1 MKRITAYLTMI
12 FALAC
17 CVQVQ
22 AQDEEPGKPLVEGK
36 EVWSQTREDDIDGTV
51 YKKFD
56 NRKAMA
62 GKGYTVNKLI
72 QVVSVGS
79 WINDLNNL
87 TDEDLDN
94 YATFPSIVG
103 AGIGA
108 TPIVSVRDI
117 NNYYDKGTKA
127 GFCVVVSSGENVLSL
142 DVIEAM
148 TIQFYRD
155 GVKLGNPVPVEEG
168 VDASGVGLSLIKIP
182 GSEDA
187 CTYLE
192 VEAPYVFD
200 EICLIKGGGVNLD
213 VGGSVKIKYAYVG
226 EPVETKMTTNGV
238 KAYAENNGRTYE
250 YKMEGW
256 SPFPLLSFPLPLAE
270 SEIEK
275 MKNDRYDDY
284 AAIVPIVSIGYQGG
298 AKFTVKPTGGNG
310 EMFKAGSEVGFK
322 YINASAVDLGIGST
336 VTIVLFD
343 KDGDKIDEQT
353 ISSGVLKLS
362 VGNGGIGMASI
373 VADKDFSG
381 AELRFYTGISAKLGA
396 LGVYY
401 GFVREKADVNHRC
414 PINPTVSTNVCD
426 EQSSYQLAANPNLS
440 VEWTLESKPSEANV
454 QVTSSGRVTNMDVPG
469 EYVFRATCLSCPNTP
484 QCYEDITLNVGKALG
499 EIDPEQVGG
508 KPLINTKGE
517 TPKYDVSN
525 KIHETNG
532 SLVSISGYKDQPNIV
547 DPETDNYATYTGG
560 LSIASNLCIAGVKS
574 ADGSLLFDGT
584 GKEGQKFKAGF
595 VVEYN
600 TTGLDLSALQYFQ
613 IRCYKGG
620 EKVCEGVIT
629 QSNTVS
635 VGLAGQDKVQKVRF
649 CAIFDAV
656 PDGKAIQFDE
666 IMLWN
671 SGVLNLNLS
680 TTNIYYAFIQENYY
694 EASDIDNPLACE
706 TIAVSPEGTNASING
721 NESQMASG
729 VAVAGVI
736 DNLSY
741 FIDDDIDTPMKV
753 VNTATVVGGN
763 IIAVNMGRTLDFR
776 HQLCIVVD
784 NNTYLAGIK
793 AGNWLKVTT
802 YLQGVPTGDEFTS
815 WNVLGVNA
823 IGYGDKSI
831 MVMQPKS
838 SYDEVRLEIARVA
851 GVLDFQNF
859 YGMFLRGD
867 IDNDGIPDCMDT
879 ESCSTDIKGI
889 EATDVCEGDMIT
901 ISGEGMTNT
910 EYTILLPDQGIDKT
924 FTTEDDGS
932 FCHTFQLNRAGRY
945 TMTFLDGSGTTISSA
960 PYTVHPLVT
969 TWRTDAASTDWNE
982 WNNWTDGSPY
992 CCTDAV
998 IPQGATRY
1006 PVLDGTVTE
1015 GDEYCVQGIH
1025 FEPGAAVDRVYKL
1038 NYDSAWVEM
1047 ELEPNRYY
1055 MLAAPLKHTYTGD
1068 MFIPAAGTAMPAYF
1082 TKLTKSNLP
1091 ENRFDPRIYQR
1102 LWAQAAPYRGLEGSG
1117 KVTEVSEARW
1127 TRNFNAL
1134 AFDYSSSANGEK
1146 KGYSNAFSLW
1156 VDNGNLP
1163 ETQKFRF
1170 RFPKEH
1176 GTYNYYEDFPEPTIT
1191 DISETLDRG
1200 ENANNGAKTEI
1211 YRFVYEGESEAN
1223 KTFKYERLKPG
1234 ENAREP
1240 ASTTDTRTVYLGS
1253 AEYKAKLDLDQKI
1266 RTDADEGYFA
1276 AANPFMSR
1284 IDVAKFLV
1292 ANEGVISE
1300 VKFYDGNTIS
1310 SATLADGGFVSTQ
1323 AGAETVQPMQGFFVK
1338 AKEAGKTELEVTFS
1352 GDMMSPD
1359 VPETAAEAEDETA
1372 QEAEAA
1378 DMLRMTVKRGETE
1391 ASAIV
1396 TTSAYA
1402 EAKTLIDNEVSPK
1415 VAVFTVADGTAYDI
1429 HPSNGRA
1436 YIPVGI
1442 LTSAADTLT
1451 FSFETAGNADLADYE
1466 LYDNVTG
1473 TAYPL
1478 DNELTF
1484 SNMGTSVG
1492 RFALRDRRASSSLED
1507 GMAASIYVAVQDGR
1521 AIIRS
1526 SQPDIMTVEVY
1537 TAGGVKTGG
1546 LTSKGTVEAAV
1557 NIGKGVNIVR
1567 VTLESGEVKTF
1578 KVM

>member
-36 EVWSQTREDDIDGTV
+36 EVWSQTREGDIDGTV

-94 YATFPSIVG
+94 YTTFPRIVG
-103 AGIGA
+103 AGVTA
-108 TPIVSVRDI
+108 NPIVSVRSTEHYFDA
-117 NNYYDKGTKA
+117 GTEA
-127 GFCVVVSSGENVLSL
+127 GFCIVASSGDNVLAL
-142 DVIEAM
+142 NVIQAM
-148 TIQFYRD
+148 SIGIYRD
-155 GVKLGNPVPVEEG
+155 GELLETKAVETG
-168 VDASGVGLSLIKIP
+168 QNASGIGLSLIKIP

-187 CTYLE
+187 CAYLT
-192 VEAPYVFD
+192 VAPGYVFD
-200 EICLIKGGGVNLD
+200 EICLTYAGGVNLE
-213 VGGSVKIKYAYVG
+213 VGGSVRIKYAFAG
-226 EPVETKMTTNGV
+226 EPKEMKLIEDNFNESNG
-238 KAYAENNGRTYE
+238 YE
-250 YKMEGW
+250 LEAKGW
-256 SPFPLLSFPLPLAE
+256 NPVLLGIPFPFLPSGKEELVDNDSDNDWEEFASLTPLVA
-270 SEIEK
+270 
-275 MKNDRYDDY
+275 
-284 AAIVPIVSIGYQGG
+284 IGYQGG
-298 AKFTVKPTGGNG
+298 ARLIVKPKDDSEG
-310 EMFKAGSEVGFK
+310 EVFKAGDEVGFK
-322 YINASAVDLGIGST
+322 YIIANAVNLNIGT
-336 VTIVLFD
+336 TATICLFN
-343 KDGDKIDEQT
+343 KKGDKIDEQT
-353 ISSGVLKLS
+353 ISSGVLGLS
-362 VGNGGIGMASI
+362 VGNGGYNIASI
-373 VADKDFSG
+373 VANQDFSG
-381 AELRFYTGISAKLGA
+381 AELRFYTGIAVNLGTM
-396 LGVYY
+396 GVCY
-401 GFVREKADVNHRC
+401 GFVREKPDVNHNC
-414 PINPTVSTNVCD
+414 QINPTVSTNVCE
-426 EQSSYQLAANPNLS
+426 EQTSYQLAANPNLS

-469 EYVFRATCLSCPNTP
+469 KYVFRATCLSCPNTP
-484 QCYEDITLNVGKALG
+484 QCYEDITLNVGEALG
-499 EIDPEQVGG
+499 EMDPEQVGG

-517 TPKYDVSN
+517 TPKYDVSD
-525 KIHETNG
+525 KIHGTSG
-532 SLVSISGYKDQPNIV
+532 SLVSISEYKDQQNIV

-584 GKEGQKFKAGF
+584 GKKGQKFKAGF

-680 TTNIYYAFIQENYY
+680 TTNIYYAFIQENYD

-706 TIAVSPEGTNASING
+706 TIAVSPEWTNASING
-721 NESQMASG
+721 NESQMANG

-741 FIDDDIDTPMKV
+741 FIDDDINTPMKV
-753 VNTATVVGGN
+753 VNTVTVGGGN

-793 AGNWLKVTT
+793 AGNWLEVTT

-838 SYDEVRLEIARVA
+838 SYDEVRVEIAGVG

-910 EYTILLPDQGIDKT
+910 EYTIQLPDQDIKKT
-924 FTTEDDGS
+924 FTTENDGS
-932 FCHTFQLNRAGRY
+932 FSHTFQLNRAGRY

-1025 FEPGAAVDRVYKL
+1025 FEPGAAIDRVYKL

-1068 MFIPAAGTAMPAYF
+1068 MFIPAAGKAMPAYF
-1082 TKLTKSNLP
+1082 TKLTESNLP

-1102 LWAQAAPYRGLEGSG
+1102 LWAQAAPYTGLEGSG
-1117 KVTEVSEARW
+1117 EMTEVSEARW

-1134 AFDYSSSANGEK
+1134 AFDYSSSAKGEE
-1146 KGYSNAFSLW
+1146 KGYSNTFSLW

-1200 ENANNGAKTEI
+1200 DDANNGAKTEI
-1211 YRFVYEGESEAN
+1211 YRFVYEGESEDN
-1223 KTFKYERLKPG
+1223 KTFEYKRLKPG
-1234 ENAREP
+1234 ENAGEP

-1253 AEYKAKLDLDQKI
+1253 AEYKAKLDLDQNI
-1266 RTDADEGYFA
+1266 GTGESEGYFA

-1284 IDVAKFLV
+1284 INVAKFLA
-1292 ANEGVISE
+1292 ANSEAISE

-1310 SATLADGGFVSTQ
+1310 SATLADGGLVSTQ

-1338 AKEAGKTELEVTFS
+1338 AKEADATELEVTFS

-1359 VPETAAEAEDETA
+1359 VAEAAAEAEDETA

-1378 DMLRMTVKRGETE
+1378 DMLRMTVRRGDAE

-1546 LTSKGTVEAAV
+1546 LTSKGTVEATV

>member
-36 EVWSQTREDDIDGTV
+36 EVWSQTREGDIDGTV

-94 YATFPSIVG
+94 YTTFPRIVG
-103 AGIGA
+103 AGVTA
-108 TPIVSVRDI
+108 NPIVSVRSTEHYFDA
-117 NNYYDKGTKA
+117 GTEA
-127 GFCVVVSSGENVLSL
+127 GFCIVASSGDNVLAL
-142 DVIEAM
+142 NVIQAM
-148 TIQFYRD
+148 SIGIYRD
-155 GVKLGNPVPVEEG
+155 GELLETKAVETG
-168 VDASGVGLSLIKIP
+168 QNASGIGLSLIKIP

-187 CTYLE
+187 CAYLT
-192 VEAPYVFD
+192 VAPGYVFD
-200 EICLIKGGGVNLD
+200 EICLTYAGGVNLE
-213 VGGSVKIKYAYVG
+213 VGGSVRIKYAFAG
-226 EPVETKMTTNGV
+226 EPKEMKLIEDNFNESNG
-238 KAYAENNGRTYE
+238 YE
-250 YKMEGW
+250 LEAKGW
-256 SPFPLLSFPLPLAE
+256 NPVLVGIPFPFLPSGKEELVDNDSDNDWEEFASLTPLVA
-270 SEIEK
+270 
-275 MKNDRYDDY
+275 
-284 AAIVPIVSIGYQGG
+284 IGYQGG
-298 AKFTVKPTGGNG
+298 ARLIVKPKDDSEG
-310 EMFKAGSEVGFK
+310 EVFKAGDEVGFK
-322 YINASAVDLGIGST
+322 YIIANAVNLNIGT
-336 VTIVLFD
+336 TATICLFN
-343 KDGDKIDEQT
+343 KNGDKIDEQT
-353 ISSGVLKLS
+353 ISSGVLGLS
-362 VGNGGIGMASI
+362 VGNGGYNIASI
-373 VADKDFSG
+373 VANQDFSG
-381 AELRFYTGISAKLGA
+381 AELRFYTGIAVNLGTM
-396 LGVYY
+396 GVCY
-401 GFVREKADVNHRC
+401 GFVREKPDVNHNC
-414 PINPTVSTNVCD
+414 QINPTVSTNVCE
-426 EQSSYQLAANPNLS
+426 EQTSYQLAANPNLS

-469 EYVFRATCLSCPNTP
+469 KYVFRATCLSCPNTP
-484 QCYEDITLNVGKALG
+484 QCYEDITLNVGEALG
-499 EIDPEQVGG
+499 EMDPEQVGG

-517 TPKYDVSN
+517 TPKYDVSD
-525 KIHETNG
+525 KIHGTSG
-532 SLVSISGYKDQPNIV
+532 SLVSISEYKDQQNIV

-584 GKEGQKFKAGF
+584 GKKGQKFKAGF

-656 PDGKAIQFDE
+656 QDGKAIQFDE

-680 TTNIYYAFIQENYY
+680 TTNIYYAFIQENYD

-706 TIAVSPEGTNASING
+706 TIAVSPEWTNASING
-721 NESQMASG
+721 NESQMANG

-753 VNTATVVGGN
+753 VNTVTVGGGN

-793 AGNWLKVTT
+793 AGNWLEVTT

-838 SYDEVRLEIARVA
+838 SYDEVRVEIAGVG

-910 EYTILLPDQGIDKT
+910 EYTIQLPDQGIDKT
-924 FTTEDDGS
+924 FTTDQHGYFS
-932 FCHTFQLNRAGRY
+932 HTFQLNRAGRY

-1038 NYDSAWVEM
+1038 NYDRAWVEM

-1082 TKLTKSNLP
+1082 TKLTESNLP

-1117 KVTEVSEARW
+1117 EMTEVSEARW

-1134 AFDYSSSANGEK
+1134 AFDYSSSAKGEE

-1200 ENANNGAKTEI
+1200 DDANNGAKTEI
-1211 YRFVYEGESEAN
+1211 YRFVYEGESEDN
-1223 KTFKYERLKPG
+1223 KTFEYKRLKPG
-1234 ENAREP
+1234 ENAGEP

-1253 AEYKAKLDLDQKI
+1253 AEYKAKLDLDQNI
-1266 RTDADEGYFA
+1266 GTGESEGYFA

-1284 IDVAKFLV
+1284 INVAKFLA
-1292 ANEGVISE
+1292 ANSEAISE

-1310 SATLADGGFVSTQ
+1310 SATLADGGLVSTQ

-1338 AKEAGKTELEVTFS
+1338 ATDADATELEVTFS

-1359 VPETAAEAEDETA
+1359 VAEAAAEAEDETA

-1378 DMLRMTVKRGETE
+1378 DMLRMTVRRGDAE

-1429 HPSNGRA
+1429 HPSDGRA

-1526 SQPDIMTVEVY
+1526 SQPDIMKVEVY

-1557 NIGKGVNIVR
+1557 NIDKGVNIVR

>member
-36 EVWSQTREDDIDGTV
+36 EVWSQTREGDIDGTV

-94 YATFPSIVG
+94 YTTFPRIVG
-103 AGIGA
+103 AGVTA
-108 TPIVSVRDI
+108 NPIVSVRSTEHYFDA
-117 NNYYDKGTKA
+117 GTEA
-127 GFCVVVSSGENVLSL
+127 GFCIVASSGDNVLAL
-142 DVIEAM
+142 NVIQAM
-148 TIQFYRD
+148 SIGIYRD
-155 GVKLGNPVPVEEG
+155 GELLETKAVETG
-168 VDASGVGLSLIKIP
+168 QNASGIGLSLIKIP

-187 CTYLE
+187 CAYLT
-192 VEAPYVFD
+192 VAPGYVFD
-200 EICLIKGGGVNLD
+200 EICLTYAGGVNLE
-213 VGGSVKIKYAYVG
+213 VGGSVRIKYAFAG
-226 EPVETKMTTNGV
+226 EPKEMKLIEDNFNESNG
-238 KAYAENNGRTYE
+238 YE
-250 YKMEGW
+250 LEAKGW
-256 SPFPLLSFPLPLAE
+256 NPVLLGIPFPFLPSGKEELVDNDSDNDWEEFASLTPLVA
-270 SEIEK
+270 
-275 MKNDRYDDY
+275 
-284 AAIVPIVSIGYQGG
+284 IGYQGG
-298 AKFTVKPTGGNG
+298 ARLIVKPKDDSEG
-310 EMFKAGSEVGFK
+310 EVFKAGDEVGFK
-322 YINASAVDLGIGST
+322 YIIANAVNLNIGT
-336 VTIVLFD
+336 TATICLFN
-343 KDGDKIDEQT
+343 KKGDKIDEQT
-353 ISSGVLKLS
+353 ISSGVLGLS
-362 VGNGGIGMASI
+362 VGNGGYNIASI
-373 VADKDFSG
+373 VANQDFSG
-381 AELRFYTGISAKLGA
+381 AELRFYTGIAVNLGTM
-396 LGVYY
+396 GVCY
-401 GFVREKADVNHRC
+401 GFVREKPDVNHNC
-414 PINPTVSTNVCD
+414 QINPTVSTNVCE
-426 EQSSYQLAANPNLS
+426 EQTSYQLAANPNLS

-469 EYVFRATCLSCPNTP
+469 KYVFRATCLSCPNTP
-484 QCYEDITLNVGKALG
+484 QCYEDITLNVGEALG
-499 EIDPEQVGG
+499 EMDPEQVGG

-517 TPKYDVSN
+517 TPKYDVSD
-525 KIHETNG
+525 KIHGTSG
-532 SLVSISGYKDQPNIV
+532 SLVSISEYKDQQNIV

-584 GKEGQKFKAGF
+584 GKKGQKFKAGF

-656 PDGKAIQFDE
+656 QDGKAIQFDE

-680 TTNIYYAFIQENYY
+680 TTNIYYAFIQENYD

-706 TIAVSPEGTNASING
+706 TIAVSPEWTNASING
-721 NESQMASG
+721 NESQMANG

-753 VNTATVVGGN
+753 VNTVTVGGGN

-793 AGNWLKVTT
+793 AGNWLEVTT

-838 SYDEVRLEIARVA
+838 SYDEVRVEIAGVG

-910 EYTILLPDQGIDKT
+910 EYTIQLPDQGIDKT
-924 FTTEDDGS
+924 FTTDQHGYFS
-932 FCHTFQLNRAGRY
+932 HTFQLNRAGRY

-960 PYTVHPLVT
+960 PYTVHPLIT

-1068 MFIPAAGTAMPAYF
+1068 MFIPAAGKAMPAYF
-1082 TKLTKSNLP
+1082 TKLTESNLP

-1102 LWAQAAPYRGLEGSG
+1102 LWAQAAPYTGLEGSG
-1117 KVTEVSEARW
+1117 KMTEVSEARW

-1134 AFDYSSSANGEK
+1134 AFDYSSSAKVEE

-1176 GTYNYYEDFPEPTIT
+1176 DIYYYYEDFPEPKIT

-1200 ENANNGAKTEI
+1200 DDANNGAKTEI

-1223 KTFKYERLKPG
+1223 KTFEYERLKPG
-1234 ENAREP
+1234 ENAGEP

-1253 AEYKAKLDLDQKI
+1253 AEYKAKLDLDQNI
-1266 RTDADEGYFA
+1266 GTGESEGYFA

-1284 IDVAKFLV
+1284 INVAKFLA
-1292 ANEGVISE
+1292 ANSEAISE

-1310 SATLADGGFVSTQ
+1310 SATLADGGLVSTQ

-1338 AKEAGKTELEVTFS
+1338 ATDADATELEVTFS

-1359 VPETAAEAEDETA
+1359 VAEAAAEAEDETA

-1378 DMLRMTVKRGETE
+1378 DMLRMTVRRGDAE
-1391 ASAIV
+1391 ASTIV

-1526 SQPDIMTVEVY
+1526 SQPDIMKVEVY

-1546 LTSKGTVEAAV
+1546 LTSKGTVEATV

>member
-36 EVWSQTREDDIDGTV
+36 EVWSQTREGDIDGTV

-94 YATFPSIVG
+94 YTTFPRIVG
-103 AGIGA
+103 AGVTA
-108 TPIVSVRDI
+108 NPIVSVRSTEHYFDA
-117 NNYYDKGTKA
+117 GTEA
-127 GFCVVVSSGENVLSL
+127 GFCIVASSGDNVLAL
-142 DVIEAM
+142 NVIQAM
-148 TIQFYRD
+148 SIGIYRD
-155 GVKLGNPVPVEEG
+155 GELLETKAVETG
-168 VDASGVGLSLIKIP
+168 QNASGIGLSLIKIP

-187 CTYLE
+187 CAYLT
-192 VEAPYVFD
+192 VAPGYVFD
-200 EICLIKGGGVNLD
+200 EICLTYAGGVNLE
-213 VGGSVKIKYAYVG
+213 VGGSVRIKYAFAG
-226 EPVETKMTTNGV
+226 EPKEMKLIEDNFNESNG
-238 KAYAENNGRTYE
+238 YE
-250 YKMEGW
+250 LEAKGW
-256 SPFPLLSFPLPLAE
+256 NPVLVGIPFPFLPSGKEELVDNDSDNNWEEFASLTPLVA
-270 SEIEK
+270 
-275 MKNDRYDDY
+275 
-284 AAIVPIVSIGYQGG
+284 IGYQGG
-298 AKFTVKPTGGNG
+298 ARLIVKPKDDSEG
-310 EMFKAGSEVGFK
+310 EVFKAGDEVGFK
-322 YINASAVDLGIGST
+322 YIIANAVNLNIGT
-336 VTIVLFD
+336 TATICLFN
-343 KDGDKIDEQT
+343 KNGDKIDEQT
-353 ISSGVLKLS
+353 ISSGVLGLS
-362 VGNGGIGMASI
+362 VGNGGYNIASI
-373 VADKDFSG
+373 VANQDFSG
-381 AELRFYTGISAKLGA
+381 AELRFYTGIAVNLGTM
-396 LGVYY
+396 GVCY
-401 GFVREKADVNHRC
+401 GFVREKPDVNHNC
-414 PINPTVSTNVCD
+414 QINPTVSTNVCE
-426 EQSSYQLAANPNLS
+426 EQTSYQLAANPNLS
-440 VEWTLESKPSEANV
+440 VEWTLESKPSGANV

-469 EYVFRATCLSCPNTP
+469 KYVFRATCLSCPNTP
-484 QCYEDITLNVGKALG
+484 QCYEDITLNVGEALG
-499 EIDPEQVGG
+499 EMDPEQVGG

-517 TPKYDVSN
+517 APKYAVSDE
-525 KIHETNG
+525 IHGTSG
-532 SLVSISGYKDQPNIV
+532 SLVSISEYKDQQNIV
-547 DPETDNYATYTGG
+547 DPETDNHATYTGG

-574 ADGSLLFDGT
+574 ADSSLLFDGT

-656 PDGKAIQFDE
+656 QDGKAIQFDE

-680 TTNIYYAFIQENYY
+680 TTNIYYAFIQENYD

-706 TIAVSPEGTNASING
+706 TIAVSPEWTNASING
-721 NESQMASG
+721 NESQMANG

-741 FIDDDIDTPMKV
+741 FIDDDINTPMKV
-753 VNTATVVGGN
+753 VNTVTVGGGN

-793 AGNWLKVTT
+793 AGNWLEVTT

-838 SYDEVRLEIARVA
+838 SYDEVRVEIAGVG

-910 EYTILLPDQGIDKT
+910 EYTIQLPDQDIKKT
-924 FTTEDDGS
+924 FTTENDGS
-932 FCHTFQLNRAGRY
+932 FSHTFQLNRAGRY

-1068 MFIPAAGTAMPAYF
+1068 MFIPAAGKAMPAYF
-1082 TKLTKSNLP
+1082 TKLTESNLP

-1102 LWAQAAPYRGLEGSG
+1102 LWAQAAPYTGLEGSG
-1117 KVTEVSEARW
+1117 EMTEVSEARW

-1200 ENANNGAKTEI
+1200 DDANNGAKTEI
-1211 YRFVYEGESEAN
+1211 YRFVYEGENEDN
-1223 KTFKYERLKPG
+1223 KTFEYKRLKPG
-1234 ENAREP
+1234 ENAGEP
-1240 ASTTDTRTVYLGS
+1240 AATTDTRTVYLGS
-1253 AEYKAKLDLDQKI
+1253 AEYKAKLDLDQNI
-1266 RTDADEGYFA
+1266 GTDADEGYFA

-1284 IDVAKFLV
+1284 INVAKFLA
-1292 ANEGVISE
+1292 ANSEAISE

-1310 SATLADGGFVSTQ
+1310 SATLADGGLVSTQ

-1338 AKEAGKTELEVTFS
+1338 AKEAGATELEVTFS

-1378 DMLRMTVKRGETE
+1378 DMLRMTVRRGETE

-1451 FSFETAGNADLADYE
+1451 FSFETSGNADLADYE

-1526 SQPDIMTVEVY
+1526 SQPDIMKVEVY

-1546 LTSKGTVEAAV
+1546 LTSKGTVEATV

>member
-36 EVWSQTREDDIDGTV
+36 EVWSQTREGDIDGTV

-94 YATFPSIVG
+94 YTTFPRIVG
-103 AGIGA
+103 AGVTA
-108 TPIVSVRDI
+108 NPIVSVRSTEHYFDA
-117 NNYYDKGTKA
+117 GTEA
-127 GFCVVVSSGENVLSL
+127 GFCIVASSGDNVLAL
-142 DVIEAM
+142 NVIQAM
-148 TIQFYRD
+148 SIGIYRD
-155 GVKLGNPVPVEEG
+155 GELLETKAVETG
-168 VDASGVGLSLIKIP
+168 QNASGIGLSLIKIP

-187 CTYLE
+187 CAYLT
-192 VEAPYVFD
+192 VAPGYVFD
-200 EICLIKGGGVNLD
+200 EICLTYAGGVNLE
-213 VGGSVKIKYAYVG
+213 VGGSVRIKYAFAG
-226 EPVETKMTTNGV
+226 EPKEMKLIEDNFNESNG
-238 KAYAENNGRTYE
+238 YE
-250 YKMEGW
+250 LEAKGW
-256 SPFPLLSFPLPLAE
+256 NPVLVGIPFPFLPSGKEELVDNDSDNNWEEFASLTPLVA
-270 SEIEK
+270 
-275 MKNDRYDDY
+275 
-284 AAIVPIVSIGYQGG
+284 IGYQGG
-298 AKFTVKPTGGNG
+298 ARLIVKPKDDSEG
-310 EMFKAGSEVGFK
+310 EVFKAGDEVGFK
-322 YINASAVDLGIGST
+322 YIIANAVNLNIGT
-336 VTIVLFD
+336 TATICLFN
-343 KDGDKIDEQT
+343 KNGDKIDEQT
-353 ISSGVLKLS
+353 ISSGVLGLS
-362 VGNGGIGMASI
+362 VGNGDYNIASI
-373 VADKDFSG
+373 VANQDFSG
-381 AELRFYTGISAKLGA
+381 AELRFYTGIAVNLGTM
-396 LGVYY
+396 GVCY
-401 GFVREKADVNHRC
+401 GFVREKPDVNHNC
-414 PINPTVSTNVCD
+414 QINPTVSTNVCE
-426 EQSSYQLAANPNLS
+426 EQTSYQLAANPNLS
-440 VEWTLESKPSEANV
+440 VEWTLESKPSGANV

-469 EYVFRATCLSCPNTP
+469 KYVFRATCLSCPNTP
-484 QCYEDITLNVGKALG
+484 QCYEDITLNVGEALG
-499 EIDPEQVGG
+499 EMDPEQVGG

-517 TPKYDVSN
+517 APKYAVSD
-525 KIHETNG
+525 KIHGTSG
-532 SLVSISGYKDQPNIV
+532 SLVSISEYKDQQNIV
-547 DPETDNYATYTGG
+547 DPETDNHATYTGG

-574 ADGSLLFDGT
+574 ADSSLLFDGT

-656 PDGKAIQFDE
+656 QDGKAIQFDE

-680 TTNIYYAFIQENYY
+680 TTNIYYAFIQENYD

-706 TIAVSPEGTNASING
+706 TIAVSPEWTNASING
-721 NESQMASG
+721 NESQMANG

-741 FIDDDIDTPMKV
+741 FIDDDINTPMKV
-753 VNTATVVGGN
+753 VNTVTVGGGN

-793 AGNWLKVTT
+793 AGNWLEVTT

-838 SYDEVRLEIARVA
+838 SYDEVRVEIAGVG

-910 EYTILLPDQGIDKT
+910 EYTIQLPDQDIKKT
-924 FTTEDDGS
+924 FTTENDGS
-932 FCHTFQLNRAGRY
+932 FSHTFQLNRAGRY
-945 TMTFLDGSGTTISSA
+945 TMTFLDGSGTMMGSA

-1082 TKLTKSNLP
+1082 TKLTESNLP

-1102 LWAQAAPYRGLEGSG
+1102 LWAQAAPYTGLEGSG
-1117 KVTEVSEARW
+1117 KMTEVSEARW

-1134 AFDYSSSANGEK
+1134 AFDYSSSANGEE
-1146 KGYSNAFSLW
+1146 KGYSYAFSLW

-1176 GTYNYYEDFPEPTIT
+1176 DIYYYYEDFPEPKIT

-1200 ENANNGAKTEI
+1200 DDANNGAKTEI

-1223 KTFKYERLKPG
+1223 KTFEYERLKPG
-1234 ENAREP
+1234 ENAEEP

-1253 AEYKAKLDLDQKI
+1253 AEYKAKLDLDPAI
-1266 RTDADEGYFA
+1266 GADADEGYFA

-1284 IDVAKFLV
+1284 INVAKFLA
-1292 ANEGVISE
+1292 ANSEAISE

-1310 SATLADGGFVSTQ
+1310 SATLADGGLVSTQ

-1338 AKEAGKTELEVTFS
+1338 ATDADATELEVTFS

-1359 VPETAAEAEDETA
+1359 VAEAAAEAEDETA

-1378 DMLRMTVKRGETE
+1378 DMLRMTVRRGETE

-1429 HPSNGRA
+1429 HPSDGRA

-1526 SQPDIMTVEVY
+1526 SQPDIMKVEVY

-1546 LTSKGTVEAAV
+1546 LTSKGTVEATV